1 MLLEEVLNRDP
12 IVKSSDSVS
21 KTLPPE
27 ETVDSEEAEEI
38 KFFID
43 GGEERDGGR
52 KCRSSNSSAKSS
64 ANELEADLWDG
75 AGLLVLGMGE

>member
-43 GGEERDGGR
+43 GGR